1 MLKKTRGEGALNI
14 SSIHLLTKEIHSL
27 KEFYSNIGFQTE
39 ITDNRLIIH
48 LNDSDIIFKIDS
60 TDEKPFYHFAID
72 IHPNHYDFLK
82 EKISKQVCLLTEDE
96 KEEIYFNQFNAK
108 SFYIN
113 DPSGNI
119 VEFIA
124 RNELDYNDSINNK
137 YIRISEISLVTN
149 KVNETFKKL
158 VNYKFRELN
167 NELTEEGLNF
177 ICSGDEEQYILL
189 TNEGRR
195 WLFSDKLSESFPLE
209 IVTDEYKL
217 NYLNNQLEITK
228 MSI

>member
-1 MLKKTRGEGALNI
+1 MNSK
-14 SSIHLLTKEIHSL
+14 
-27 KEFYSNIGFQTE
+27 
-39 ITDNRLIIH
+39 LIIH

-60 TDEKPFYHFAID
+60 TEEKPFYHFAID

-82 EKISKQVCLLTEDE
+82 KKISDQVCLLTEDE
-96 KEEIYFNQFNAK
+96 KDEIYFDQFNAK

-119 VEFIA
+119 VEFVA
-124 RNELDYNDSINNK
+124 RNELDYNESINIG

-149 KVNETFKKL
+149 KVDETFNKL

-167 NELTEEGLNF
+167 NELKEESLNF
-177 ICSGDEEQYILL
+177 ICSDEEEQYILL

-195 WLFSDKLSESFPLE
+195 WLFSDKLSESFPLQ

-228 MSI
+228 RSI